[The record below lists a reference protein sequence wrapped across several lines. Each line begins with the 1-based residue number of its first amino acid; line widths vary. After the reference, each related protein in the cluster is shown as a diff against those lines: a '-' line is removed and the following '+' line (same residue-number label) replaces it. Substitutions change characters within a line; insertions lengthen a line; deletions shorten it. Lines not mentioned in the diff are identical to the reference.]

1 MNIISH
7 NFKNVL
13 KNKIKSLII
22 PNLYSLID
30 FFIDNLP
37 ISINGKLDY
46 FSFFYNASEV
56 SRQAIKSLIV
66 SSLEELDNQFKIS
79 PSRKDR
85 YYINKSNVPR
95 TIYTIFGPITFYRTY
110 YISKSSNK
118 RFFFIDNV
126 LDLPKYDHYDS
137 IVKAIAINNAFNTS
151 QAQSARDIS
160 SFSAGLAYFIDNNS
174 VFNISRQSVFNWIYK
189 WHVPN
194 IVPTSIDTPD
204 TLYIMADEKYIGA
217 QDIDKDIM
225 VKCFVAFDD
234 VKHIS
239 KSRNALSNRFVFS
252 SYSNKPW
259 KEFLD
264 LIAIRYDFSKLNHI
278 CLIGDG
284 ASWIKTGIN
293 ELRLDSSNTV
303 DYYLC
308 EFHFKQAIHHITSDK
323 NERKALISIFNDY
336 SKKEFLHAV
345 DIIIENE
352 PHRADTI
359 KKKRDYIINN
369 YNYIKNMLSLNIG
382 SSMESHISH
391 LIASFFSAR
400 PKGFSTK
407 HINKYLKLNNYK
419 HNNINIFNLYLKS
432 YKFKKT
438 VTINENTID
447 FSIFND
453 NKINNIPLLTNGHIT
468 PEYIQLNAIAH
479 H

>member
-1 MNIISH
+1 MNIISY

-22 PNLYSLID
+22 PNFYSLID
-30 FFIDNLP
+30 YFIDNLP
-37 ISINGKLDY
+37 LSINGNFDY
-46 FSFFYNASEV
+46 FSFIYNASEV

-66 SSLEELDNQFKIS
+66 SSLEELDAQFKDS
-79 PSRKDR
+79 TTRKNR
-85 YYINKSNVPR
+85 YFINKSDIPR

-110 YISKSSNK
+110 YISKTSHK

-126 LDLPKYDHYDS
+126 LDLPKYDHYDT
-137 IVKAIAINNAFNTS
+137 IVKAIAINNSFNTS

-160 SFSAGLAYFIDNNS
+160 SFAGGLAYFVDNNS
-174 VFNISRQSVFNWIYK
+174 VFNIPRQSVFNWINK
-189 WHVPN
+189 WCVPN
-194 IVPTSIDTPD
+194 VVPTSIDTPD
-204 TLYIMADEKYIGA
+204 TLYVMADEKYIGA
-217 QDIDKDIM
+217 QDTNKDIM

-234 VKHIS
+234 VKTVS
-239 KSRNALSNRFVFS
+239 KNRNSLSNRFVFS
-252 SYSNKPW
+252 SCSNKPW
-259 KEFLD
+259 KDFID
-264 LIAIRYDFSKLNHI
+264 LLAIRYDFSKLNHI

-293 ELRLDSSNTV
+293 ELRLDSYNTV

-308 EFHFKQAIHHITSDK
+308 EFHFKQAIHHITS
-323 NERKALISIFNDY
+323 NESERKALIAIFKDY
-336 SKKEFLHAV
+336 SKKEFIQAI

-369 YNYIKNMLSLNIG
+369 YHYIKNMLALNIG
-382 SSMESHISH
+382 SSMECHISH

-407 HINKYLKLNNYK
+407 HINKYLRLNDYK
-419 HNNINIFNLYLKS
+419 NNNINIFNLYLKS
-432 YKFKKT
+432 YKLKKT
-438 VTINENTID
+438 TIINENYID
-447 FSIFND
+447 FSIFDN
-453 NKINNIPLLTNGHIT
+453 NKINNIPLLSNGHIT
-468 PEYIQLNAIAH
+468 PEYIQLNSIAH